1 VSPAPL
7 AGPPCPVC
15 SEADGRS
22 FDVIDG
28 KQYWRCPTCA
38 ATWLD
43 AVHHLSSA
51 DEYAHYLN
59 HENDVSDPGY
69 RGFLARLADPLLG
82 VLPPGAKGLELGC
95 GPGPALA
102 AMLTEAGHQMTL
114 WDPFFEDHPEVLEQQ
129 YDFVTCTEVLEH
141 LRQPLETF
149 ETFKRLIR
157 PGGWL
162 GLMTCFQTDDAA
174 FAGWH
179 YRKDPTHIVFYKAE
193 TIDFIADRLGWN
205 CQIPRKD
212 VALLQKPQ

>member
-1 VSPAPL
+1 
-7 AGPPCPVC
+7 
-15 SEADGRS
+15 
-22 FDVIDG
+22 
-28 KQYWRCPTCA
+28 
-38 ATWLD
+38 
-43 AVHHLSSA
+43 
-51 DEYAHYLN
+51 
-59 HENDVSDPGY
+59 
-69 RGFLARLADPLLG
+69 
-82 VLPPGAKGLELGC
+82 
-95 GPGPALA
+95 
-102 AMLTEAGHQMTL
+102 MLTEAGHQMTL

-141 LRQPLETF
+141 LRQPLETL
-149 ETFKRLIR
+149 ETFNRLIR

>member
-1 VSPAPL
+1 MSEQPSV
-7 AGPPCPVC
+7 GPPCPVC
-15 SEADGRS
+15 GDPDGRS
-22 FDVIDG
+22 FDVIDSS
-28 KQYWRCPTCA
+28 QYWRCQACA

-43 AVHHLSSA
+43 PAHHLSAA

-59 HENDVSDPGY
+59 HENDVADPGY
-69 RGFLARLADPLLG
+69 RSFLARLADPLLD
-82 VLPPGAKGLELGC
+82 VLPSGARGLDFGC

-102 AMLTEAGHQMTL
+102 AMLTEVGHQMAV
-114 WDPFFEDHPEVLEQQ
+114 WDPFFEHHPDVLKQR

-141 LRQPLETF
+141 LSRPADTF
-149 ETFKRLIR
+149 DMFDRLIR

-193 TIDFIADRLGWN
+193 TIEHIADRLGWH